1 MEQIAVEED
10 WDLVRVRDRAVG
22 WDARADHLWAVLSV
36 LVYARNV
43 AIMNRMSEEC
53 PARRSSAQS
62 VRQRW
67 LGDK

>member
-10 WDLVRVRDRAVG
+10 WDLVRVRDRAAAGAV
-22 WDARADHLWAVLSV
+22 RADHLRAVLSA

-53 PARRSSAQS
+53 PARRFSVQS
-62 VRQRW
+62 VR
-67 LGDK
+67 